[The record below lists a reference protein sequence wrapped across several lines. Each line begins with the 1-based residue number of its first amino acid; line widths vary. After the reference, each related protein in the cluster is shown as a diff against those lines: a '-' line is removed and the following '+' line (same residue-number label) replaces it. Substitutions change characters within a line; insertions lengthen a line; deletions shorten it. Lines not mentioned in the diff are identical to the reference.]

1 MLRAMIM
8 IIGLMAVT
16 PLYCQEEKKYYIE
29 ILCASEDEVC
39 LIANMLKSQ
48 HWINKEDILT
58 NKSFILVGPYSFNE
72 VNEIKDKMSIE
83 LNLPCN
89 IYVDIFNN
97 KLNDIDNN
105 LSLQQDVEIEEDVV
119 ISSSAKTISDETLN
133 IYNNEKVK
141 KIIQTALE
149 LYTTPYKWGGTNI
162 DKGID
167 CSFFVQ
173 HVFSKFGIKLP
184 RTSREQFKVGVP
196 ISREELKCGDLVF
209 FKKTRYKKVKGKIKK
224 YEYINHVGIYLING
238 EFIHATINSKKVTIS
253 SLDEAYFKT
262 RFAGARRI
270 LKEEGL

>member
-1 MLRAMIM
+1 MLQLI
-8 IIGLMAVT
+8 IIGLLITVT
-16 PLYCQEEKKYYIE
+16 PLYCQEEKKYYVE
-29 ILCASEDEVC
+29 ILCTAEDEVRS
-39 LIANMLKSQ
+39 ITEMLKSQ
-48 HWINKEDILT
+48 PWINKENILT
-58 NKSFILVGPYSFNE
+58 NGSFILVGPYKFNE
-72 VNEIKDKMSIE
+72 INDVRDKISSE

-97 KLNDIDNN
+97 KSNN
-105 LSLQQDVEIEEDVV
+105 INNNPLECNIEVEEDDVV
-119 ISSSAKTISDETLN
+119 VSSYAKTVSDATLN

-149 LYTTPYKWGGTNI
+149 LYTTPYRWGGTNV

-173 HVFSKFGIKLP
+173 YVFSKFGVKLP
-184 RTSREQFKVGVP
+184 RTSREQFKVGIPV
-196 ISREELKCGDLVF
+196 SREELKCGDLVF

-224 YEYINHVGIYLING
+224 YEYINHVGIYLVNG

-253 SLDEAYFKT
+253 SLDEPYFKI
-262 RFAGARRI
+262 RFAGARRV